1 MSQTG
6 VLLINLG
13 TPEAPTP
20 SAVRPYLREFLS
32 DPRVVRLPRVLWF
45 PILYGFVLP
54 FRPRIVAAQYA
65 RIWGPGGAP
74 LLVGSQQ
81 LAARLREQLGATPVA
96 LGMRYGRPAITAALA
111 ELKQQGARDVVVLPL
126 YPQYS
131 TTTTESAFDGVRD
144 AFDELGWLPPHRLI
158 RDYHVHDGYIAALR
172 ASVEAH
178 WAAQGRGERLLISF
192 HGIPMHYVATGDPY
206 LAQCEATAQRLAES
220 LKLDPSAWQICFQS
234 RFGKAP
240 WTSPYTDEV
249 LNELP
254 ARGVKKVDVLCPGF
268 AADCLETLDEIAI
281 RYRAQFER
289 AGGEALRYIPA
300 LNDGPA
306 HAALLARLVTERA

>member
-1 MSQTG
+1 MSRTG
-6 VLLINLG
+6 VLLVNLG
-13 TPEAPTP
+13 TPDAPTP
-20 SAVRPYLREFLS
+20 EAVRTYLREFLS
-32 DPRVVRLPRVLWF
+32 DPRVVRLPRLLWL
-45 PILYGFVLP
+45 PVLYGFVLP
-54 FRPRIVAAQYA
+54 FRPARVAGQYA
-65 RIWGPGGAP
+65 RIWRPEGAP
-74 LLVGSQQ
+74 LLVESRL
-81 LAARLREQLGATPVA
+81 LAARLRAQLAGTPVA
-96 LGMRYGRPAITAALA
+96 LGMRYGRPTIAAALS
-111 ELKQQGARDVVVLPL
+111 ELKQQGAQEVAVLPL

-131 TTTTESAFDGVRD
+131 TTTTASAFDRVRD
-144 AFDELGWLPPHRLI
+144 AFADLGWQPPHRLI

-178 WAAQGRGERLLISF
+178 WAGHGRGERLLVSF
-192 HGIPMHYVATGDPY
+192 HGIPMHYVAGGDPY
-206 LAQCEATAQRLAES
+206 LAQCEATAQRLAEA
-220 LKLDPSAWQICFQS
+220 LKLDPAAWQICFQS

-249 LNELP
+249 LNELA

-281 RYRAQFER
+281 RYRAQFED

-306 HAALLARLVTERA
+306 HAALLARLVMERA